1 MKFRNLFLLD
11 FAQSLPGRMNP
22 GFVTVGLLLLF
33 ILMTNACLS
42 TQSGQN
48 KSRLA
53 QAVRTE
59 GEALMAQGNHTAA
72 LAKLLEAKEM
82 IPEDP
87 FVHNSL
93 GLAYMGKKRDDLA
106 EQAFQKALHLKT
118 DYTEA
123 RNNLGAALLRQDKLD
138 LAIQVF
144 LKVLDDLLY
153 PTPHFPLSN
162 LGWAY
167 IGKKEFQKAETYFMK
182 AMDSQPWYIPAT
194 HGQAKVFLE
203 TNRPDD
209 AIAFLKTGLYKHP
222 DAAIL
227 HADMA
232 QAYEVRKEFSLARRA
247 WQQVLRLSP
256 ANSPLSLAAEKKLS
270 GN

>member
-1 MKFRNLFLLD
+1 
-11 FAQSLPGRMNP
+11 
-22 GFVTVGLLLLF
+22 
-33 ILMTNACLS
+33 
-42 TQSGQN
+42 
-48 KSRLA
+48 
-53 QAVRTE
+53 
-59 GEALMAQGNHTAA
+59 MAQGNHTAA

-82 IPEDP
+82 MPQDP
-87 FVHNSL
+87 FIHNSL

-106 EQAFQKALHLKT
+106 ELAFQKALQLKP

-123 RNNLGAALLRQDKLD
+123 LNNLGAARLRQDKLD
-138 LAIQVF
+138 SAIQAF

-167 IGKKEFQKAETYFMK
+167 VGKKDFKQAETYFLK
-182 AMDSQPWYIPAT
+182 AMDSLPWYIPAT
-194 HGQAKVFLE
+194 HGQAKVFLK

-209 AIAFLKTGLYKHP
+209 AIAFLKTALYKHP

-227 HADMA
+227 HADLA
-232 QAYEVRKEFSLARRA
+232 EAHEARKEFPLARRA

-256 ANSPLSLAAEKKLS
+256 ANSPLAAAAEKKLREINS
-270 GN
+270 GMN